1 MDKEPSPSPSPPVT
15 TNIKTE
21 QVAACLPT
29 DLPLEDSILE
39 TEYDGYSTQDQEFDY
54 ETLDDNQG
62 LYSLFCQSFK

>member
-1 MDKEPSPSPSPPVT
+1 MDKEPSPSPSPPET
-15 TNIKTE
+15 GNIKTE

-29 DLPLEDSILE
+29 ELQLEDSILE

-62 LYSLFCQSFK
+62 LYSLLCQSFK